1 MTLFRRLA
9 LALATLSM
17 SLAPAFVRACDDMPT
32 VDPLGYGDG
41 GIMST
46 PLSAK
51 GKFIF
56 VIKVSRRHLRQ
67 AVAERDKPLQDVLV
81 RAEI

>member
-17 SLAPAFVRACDDMPT
+17 SLAPAFARAAYDMPAA
-32 VDPLGYGDG
+32 DPFGYGDG
-41 GIMST
+41 GIIGT

-56 VIKVSRRHLRQ
+56 VTKISRRHLRQ
-67 AVAERDKPLQDVLV
+67 AVAERDKPLRDVLV

>member
-17 SLAPAFVRACDDMPT
+17 SLTPAFVRACDMST

-41 GIMST
+41 GIIST

-56 VIKVSRRHLRQ
+56 VTKVSRRLLRQ